1 MTITE
6 IFHPHQAR
14 TAASIDRLPAGGRIV
29 VGYTG
34 SPVSAR
40 ALESVLRAADADVRI
55 ALVCAINPVR
65 PPRSTS
71 FLHDAL
77 KSEAYLLSDRASID
91 EQLRRGVEALHAH
104 SLEPET
110 AVAIEGD
117 PVRVLSRAARE
128 FGAAHL
134 VVGMRDEQPT
144 GQVRRIARALPDDIA
159 LFVTSGDAHL
169 RLMGSRRVRGR
180 ARTLAPNP
188 IGRVVGA

>member
-1 MTITE
+1 MTISE

-14 TAASIDRLPAGGRIV
+14 TATAIDRLPVRGPIV

-34 SPVSAR
+34 SPVSTR
-40 ALESVLRAADADVRI
+40 ALETVLRAADAHVRI
-55 ALVCAINPVR
+55 SLVCAVTPIR

-71 FLHDAL
+71 FMHDAL

-128 FGAAHL
+128 LEAAQV
-134 VVGMRDEQPT
+134 VVGMRDDRPT
-144 GQVRRIARALPDDIA
+144 GQVRRIARALPDDVA
-159 LFVTSGDAHL
+159 LFATSGDAHL
-169 RLMGSRRVRGR
+169 RLVHTRRIRRGV
-180 ARTLAPNP
+180 RTLAPEP
-188 IGRVVGA
+188 IGRAVGA